1 MASGNYRI
9 SPAST
14 YVKST
19 IDEEFKTKW
28 TQTTNCITTYSW
40 NAIYAES
47 DEEYD
52 QIVAEMIEQAN
63 SYYYQDCLDWSL
75 SEAAAR
81 YACEQEVK

>member
-1 MASGNYRI
+1 MASGNYRV

-14 YVKST
+14 YVSGTK
-19 IDEEFKTKW
+19 DEEFKTKW

-63 SYYYQDCLDWSL
+63 SYYYQECLEWSK
-75 SEAAAR
+75 EQAAER
-81 YACEQEVK
+81 YECEQAVK